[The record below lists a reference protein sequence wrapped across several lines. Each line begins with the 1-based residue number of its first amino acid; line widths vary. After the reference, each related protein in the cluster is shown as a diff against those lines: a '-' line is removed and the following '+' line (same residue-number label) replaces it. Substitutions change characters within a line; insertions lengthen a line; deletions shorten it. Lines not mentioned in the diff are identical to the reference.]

1 MTELVTFGETALRL
15 SPADG
20 ERFETA
26 EDVRLRV
33 SGTESNVAAA
43 AESVG
48 TDATWLSK
56 LPDTALGH
64 RVERTLHQH
73 GVETEIAWGEEG
85 RQSLIFAERGA
96 SPRASRRYEDR
107 SDCAAATVTPGE
119 LPMDRVQA
127 ADATFV
133 AGSTLALSGDIVETA
148 EAVMRAAGDGLVAM
162 DVDYRPDLTSP
173 DEARETLHGVFDAV
187 DALFLTEDEAET
199 LFDRSGNPRQVA
211 HAIASDHDFETVVI
225 TRSEFGALAWHDSV
239 IHEQDGMETDTV
251 DASGQHAAFVGGFL
265 GRVVAGA
272 GTDEALRYGVA
283 SATFCRTLPG
293 PMTTASRAEVAELV
307 SALGNDR

>member
-26 EDVRLRV
+26 QDVRLRV
-33 SGTESNVAAA
+33 SGTESNVAVAA
-43 AESVG
+43 SSVG
-48 TDATWLSK
+48 ADTTWLSK

-64 RVERTLHQH
+64 RVARALHQH
-73 GVETEIAWGEEG
+73 GIDTEIAWGEGG
-85 RQSLIFAERGA
+85 RQSLVFEEDG
-96 SPRASRRYEDR
+96 SDPRASRRYEDR
-107 SDCAAATVTPGE
+107 TACAAVTVTPGE

-133 AGSTLALSGDIVETA
+133 AGSTLTLSGDIVETA
-148 EAVMRAAGDGLVAM
+148 EAVIRAAGEGLVAM
-162 DVDYRPDLTSP
+162 DVDYQPGLATP
-173 DEARETLHGVFDAV
+173 EEARETLTEVFDAV
-187 DALFLTEDEAET
+187 DVLFVNESELET

-211 HAIASDHDFETVVI
+211 HAVASEYDFRTVVV

-239 IHEQDGMETDTV
+239 IHEHDGIETETV
-251 DASGQHAAFVGGFL
+251 DPSGQHAALVGGFL
-265 GRVVAGA
+265 GRALDGA

-283 SATFCRTLPG
+283 SATFCRTLPD
-293 PMTTASRAEVAELV
+293 PMTTATRAEIDDLVAD
-307 SALGNDR
+307 LGNSR